1 MEIAIGLE
9 LQMEIMKPHLE
20 IVMQYEAVI
29 EPSHAPNESIN
40 ILPVSSG
47 TITGMGEYDG
57 QINGTLI
64 APAGEWAQI
73 SPSGIMK
80 PDVRL
85 SYQIENDEVLYFQY
99 TGRIIPNEKMAART
113 EAGETIKGKDI
124 YFVTNPMIMTN
135 STTHSWINDT
145 VFIGVMNE
153 LKMPTENEK
162 GFVRYDIFRVV
173 PH

>member
-1 MEIAIGLE
+1 
-9 LQMEIMKPHLE
+9 MEIMKPHLE
-20 IVMQYEAVI
+20 IVMQYEAVV
-29 EPSHAPNESIN
+29 EPSHTPNESIN
-40 ILPVSSG
+40 IIPVSSG
-47 TITGMGEYDG
+47 TIKGMGKYDG

-64 APAGEWAQI
+64 APAGEWLQI

-99 TGRIIPNEKMAART
+99 SGRIIPNEKMAART

-124 YFVTNPMIMTN
+124 YFVINPLIMTN
-135 STTHSWINDT
+135 STAHTWINES

-153 LKMPTENEK
+153 LKFMTEDEK
-162 GFVRYDIFRVV
+162 GFVRYDVFRVV

>member
-1 MEIAIGLE
+1 MAEKKKKGFLSKLGFKSKAAREEERLAE
-9 LQMEIMKPHLE
+9 
-20 IVMQYEAVI
+20 EA
-29 EPSHAPNESIN
+29 A
-40 ILPVSSG
+40 
-47 TITGMGEYDG
+47 
-57 QINGTLI
+57 
-64 APAGEWAQI
+64 AKAAAQQRV
-73 SPSGIMK
+73 
-80 PDVRL
+80 D
-85 SYQIENDEVLYFQY
+85 
-99 TGRIIPNEKMAART
+99 EKMAART

>member
-1 MEIAIGLE
+1 
-9 LQMEIMKPHLE
+9 MEIMKPHLE
-20 IVMQYEAVI
+20 IVMQFEAVV
-29 EPSHAPNESIN
+29 EPPHAPDESIN
-40 ILPVSSG
+40 IIPVSSG
-47 TITGMGEYDG
+47 TIKGMGDYDG
-57 QINGTLI
+57 QLNGSLI
-64 APAGEWAQI
+64 APAGDWAQI
-73 SPSGIMK
+73 SPSGNMK
-80 PDVRL
+80 LDVRL